1 MKQRTYKAIGI
12 NLKAIPMG
20 EADKM
25 VTVLTK
31 ERGIVRAIAPGAR
44 KHKSRLSGRSGLFVV
59 NEILFIKGKSID
71 KLVQAE
77 TQQSFPGLSRDL
89 AKLTASQ
96 YLAEIALAQ
105 ALTDQPQ
112 EDLYALLVEHLT
124 RLEKANKS
132 DVLPCLAQATYHMLA
147 LAGVAP
153 EVYRCCLSRSLLT
166 PQLGDPDW
174 QVAFSVSSGGAVD
187 PGEIARLERDR
198 FQEIEHIEREWR
210 EQAQREQA
218 EREQTGR
225 EQSEQRATDAPETS
239 QRPATQSGWK
249 SNLKRKVSREVSQ
262 NLGIVG
268 YLSGAE
274 LALMQQLSKP
284 ELVLTRSLSSIP
296 QLSSTSHLS
305 LQTDR
310 QTVSQSGTIRAA
322 EPKSSWPLSPAL
334 SASGGAFGG
343 ASEIPSEITSV
354 SAPVSAPESASG
366 PHIMWRHI
374 EQFLRQY
381 VQYQFDRPIKSAALI
396 DTCFTPPTF
405 PPPTHAARA

>member
-1 MKQRTYKAIGI
+1 MKQRNYKATGI

-31 ERGIVRAIAPGAR
+31 EHGIVRAIAPGAR

-59 NEILFIKGKSID
+59 NDVMFIKGKSID
-71 KLVQAE
+71 KFVQAE
-77 TQQSFPGLSRDL
+77 TKRSFPKLSTDL

-105 ALTDQPQ
+105 ALSDQPQ
-112 EDLYALLVEHLT
+112 EELYYLLLEHLT
-124 RLEKANKS
+124 RLERAARA

-153 EVYRCCLSRSLLT
+153 EVFRCCLSRSPLN

-187 PGEIARLERDR
+187 LGEIERLERDR

-210 EQAQREQA
+210 EQQSARSASDIEPDNQPNRQA
-218 EREQTGR
+218 NQQWQT
-225 EQSEQRATDAPETS
+225 
-239 QRPATQSGWK
+239 K
-249 SNLKRKVSREVSQ
+249 LKQKVSREVKQ

-284 ELVLTRSLSSIP
+284 ELIMTQSASPSALPSISEFIPAADP
-296 QLSSTSHLS
+296 QN
-305 LQTDR
+305 
-310 QTVSQSGTIRAA
+310 VSKSGTIRAA
-322 EPKSSWPLSPAL
+322 ESESPWPARLGL
-334 SASGGAFGG
+334 G
-343 ASEIPSEITSV
+343 
-354 SAPVSAPESASG
+354 ASG
-366 PHIMWRHI
+366 PHLMWRHI

-381 VQYQFDRPIKSAALI
+381 AQYQFDRPIKSAALI
-396 DTCFTPPTF
+396 DTCFTPPT
-405 PPPTHAARA
+405 HAARA